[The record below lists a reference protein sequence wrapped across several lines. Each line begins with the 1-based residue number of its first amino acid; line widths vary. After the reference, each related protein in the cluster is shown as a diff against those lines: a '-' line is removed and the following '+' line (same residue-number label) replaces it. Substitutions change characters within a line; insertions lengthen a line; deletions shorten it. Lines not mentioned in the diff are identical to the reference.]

1 MNRTMNV
8 IRMQLV
14 NRETFIWVP
23 LIVLGGAFLLTLAIY
38 AILVSNGVTGP
49 FYSGAAQA
57 PMWYFAVVGAQAL
70 TLTFPFSQAM
80 SVTRREFYLGTLLT
94 AMLSA
99 AGLAIVMVTFGL
111 IEDASGGWG
120 MNGYIFHIPWLSD
133 SGPAVAALAF
143 FSLSML
149 FFAFGFWG
157 ATIWKRY
164 RAIGLTIAL
173 LGLAVVLIGLF
184 WLTARLNAWTAVFL
198 WIVDQGVLG
207 LSLWGLALLAVLAG
221 SSYITLRRAIP

>member
-14 NRETFIWVP
+14 NRETFIWIP

-38 AILVSNGVTGP
+38 AILIGSDVTGP
-49 FYSGAAQA
+49 FYGGGAQA

-94 AMLSA
+94 AMLT
-99 AGLAIVMVTFGL
+99 AGLLAVVMVIGGF
-111 IEDASGGWG
+111 IEDATGGWG
-120 MNGYIFHIPWLSD
+120 MDGYFFHIPWVTD
-133 SGPAVAALAF
+133 SGPAVSALF
-143 FSLSML
+143 FFTLSML
-149 FFAFGFWG
+149 FFAFGFWS

-173 LGLAVVLIGLF
+173 LALAVVLVALLWI
-184 WLTARLNAWTAVFL
+184 TARLNAWAAVFM
-198 WIVDQGVLG
+198 WIVEQGVLG
-207 LSLWGLALLAVLAG
+207 LSLWGLVLLLVLAG
-221 SSYITLRRAIP
+221 SSYFTLRRALP